1 MRLIL
6 SILTLSGALT
16 VIHAA
21 EFPEPDK
28 LPVHKELPD
37 PLVMLDGTKV
47 RTAEEWTKKRRPE
60 LRRLVQH
67 YMYGYLPGPAKVS
80 ARVEREDARTL
91 DGKAT
96 LREIT
101 LSIGTAPEKI
111 HLLLVVPNARTG
123 P

>member
-37 PLVMLDGTKV
+37 PLVMLDGTKIQS
-47 RTAEEWTKKRRPE
+47 AAAWKYKRRPE

-80 ARVEREDARTL
+80 AKIEREDAKAL

-101 LSIGTAPEKI
+101 LS
-111 HLLLVVPNARTG
+111 
-123 P
+123 